1 MAFVNISTSD
11 RIFKLNFQRRRVPAP
26 PTTEVNVEVASPA
39 ELKPSIPQNP
49 PMWVWMVVLI
59 VSVVGLLIM
68 LFVLGVRSIAGGGF
82 IFLPMMAVSM
92 FMMFRGGMGRSEGDK
107 QTKPQLNK
115 GRGDYC
121 NNLDQARKTMH
132 DAQEAQ
138 AHEINWHHP
147 DPRALNT
154 LAGTARQWERVM
166 NVSTLGSG
174 LNNFGHV
181 RIGIGATLT
190 AAHIILPDDIPPPDV
205 RETVSTVALRE
216 FGQTHQ
222 IITGVPRPLALF
234 DQPIHTFIADEA
246 DRPVITAMLRAAAA
260 QAALFHGPDELL
272 IAAVTN
278 RPAEWEPLKYA
289 PHCADPEF
297 IDKSGPARLI
307 FPTVA
312 AFLARFQGDLSDRS
326 SHNPLTSSGDGAQRR
341 MLVII
346 DDPEADS
353 SLITGD
359 NGKDGVAVLHSATTP
374 SALAAKK
381 DDRVYYLQE
390 GTLMR
395 YFTPITDWETA

>member
-1 MAFVNISTSD
+1 MNISTSD

-26 PTTEVNVEVASPA
+26 PTSEETIEVASPA
-39 ELKPSIPQNP
+39 ELKQSIPQHP

-68 LFVLGVRSIAGGGF
+68 LFVLGVRSIASGGF
-82 IFLPMMAVSM
+82 IFLPMMAISM

-115 GRGDYC
+115 GRADYL
-121 NNLDQARKTMH
+121 NNLDRARITMH
-132 DAQEAQ
+132 QAQEAQ

-147 DPRALNT
+147 DPRALAT
-154 LAGTARQWERVM
+154 LAGTARQWERLK
-166 NVSTLGSG
+166 SPSAFGSG
-174 LNNFGHV
+174 LDNFGHV

-190 AAHIILPDDIPPPDV
+190 AAQIRLPEDIPPPDL

-216 FGQTHQ
+216 FGDTHQ

-234 DQPIHTFIADEA
+234 DQPIHTFIAEEG
-246 DRPVITAMLRAAAA
+246 DRPIITAMLRAAAA

-272 IAAVTN
+272 IAAVTD

-307 FPTVA
+307 FPTVT
-312 AFLARFQGDLSDRS
+312 AFLARFEASLSDRGN
-326 SHNPLTSSGDGAQRR
+326 HKPLTSSGDADQPR
-341 MLVII
+341 MLVIV
-346 DDPEADS
+346 DDPEADPA
-353 SLITGD
+353 LITGA
-359 NGKDGVAVLHSATTP
+359 NGKDGVAVLHSASTP
-374 SALAAKK
+374 SELAAQK
-381 DDRVYYLQE
+381 DDRVYYLQD

-395 YFTPITDWETA
+395 YYTPITDWETA